1 MILTLTLVEE
11 EGKLYCSS
19 NQTNVQNKDSTS
31 SRKSYLTEGT
41 LVHDDR
47 WIIGWS
53 AKLVLLLTIWY

>member
-47 WIIGWS
+47 
-53 AKLVLLLTIWY
+53 